1 MSKKKSEE
9 KGLIAQR
16 KEAICS
22 SRKSLYQ
29 LGKESTVGNDRLYR
43 FMQGKRGLTIIDAVE
58 KLCNARR
65 LRLTPEPP
73 EQADEPEP
81 PPEKPGDRAGKGKR
95 N

>member
-1 MSKKKSEE
+1 MSKKKSDE

-16 KEAICS
+16 KEAIRS
-22 SRKSLYQ
+22 SGKSLNQ

-43 FMQGKRGLTIIDAVE
+43 FMQGKRGLTIDAVE
-58 KLCNARR
+58 KLCNALR

-81 PPEKPGDRAGKGKR
+81 PPEKPGDWTRKGKR